1 MLMSRIGIPGL
12 VSLLIIFVLILLF
25 FVACILFL
33 RRQLLNSKDK
43 YNVQAQFKQNL
54 DKDIENQEK

>member
-1 MLMSRIGIPGL
+1 MSRIGIPGL